1 MRENLY
7 EAKLSFSLRACSFSA
22 IDSILAG
29 VKHFAF
35 NNFYLDFRDYFKI
48 DNYMFFYNKTYR
60 NINKKSSFWSYQN
73 IVLNAKWNK
82 KINLNCLDFSIE
94 ERKNYFEK
102 FWGFQPVEDNS
113 YSKLIINKVLEKF

>member
-1 MRENLY
+1 MRKNLY

-29 VKHFAF
+29 VTFSF

-60 NINKKSSFWSYQN
+60 NINKKT
-73 IVLNAKWNK
+73 L
-82 KINLNCLDFSIE
+82 LEL
-94 ERKNYFEK
+94 
-102 FWGFQPVEDNS
+102 
-113 YSKLIINKVLEKF
+113 SKYRFK